1 MDILEIKTKL
11 AKKSTLLYVD
21 DSETIISSEKSC
33 LGKVNCKIEGEK
45 LPIDNDGNKMLPL
58 ATFFLEGLSGVPHS
72 VKDYQCCSIFISE
85 NILAHYKTK
94 YEGYYEIRMYK
105 KTDNLVS
112 CDWQSEVFKGF
123 PLKIKEVDNDY
134 PVWDGGGIPL
144 EIEDEIIRL
153 NDEEGIDYFD
163 DIYESDGETHKIGG
177 YPHYIQSGK
186 WDKENYEFIFQINSD
201 KKINLN
207 IADGGSFYLFYSKKL
222 QKWEF
227 QCDFY

>member
-1 MDILEIKTKL
+1 M
-11 AKKSTLLYVD
+11 
-21 DSETIISSEKSC
+21 
-33 LGKVNCKIEGEK
+33 
-45 LPIDNDGNKMLPL
+45 
-58 ATFFLEGLSGVPHS
+58 
-72 VKDYQCCSIFISE
+72 KDYQCCSIFISE

-144 EIEDEIIRL
+144 EIENEIIRL
-153 NDEEGIDYFD
+153 TDEEGIDYFD

-177 YPHYIQSGK
+177 YPHYIQSGN

-222 QKWEF
+222 QKREF